1 MNAVVWDCFDRFN
14 EFVHMI
20 TQRAT
25 IGSLLCAG
33 AVSAPVTMFLLT
45 FLLVAPRDDAF
56 LAKIALPLLGGGL
69 VFLFGWII
77 SGPVAVL
84 LGGGAHWFLRN
95 VGHVSRQSYLLAGPV
110 VGLTAAMTAHLIAPE
125 FINDM
130 LVGGW
135 PTFAYLVSWCLG
147 GTVLTVV
154 FWSIR
159 RPDRPWDDLE
169 DRRRAGE
176 IL

>member
-1 MNAVVWDCFDRFN
+1 
-14 EFVHMI
+14 MI

-25 IGSLLCAG
+25 IGSLFCAG
-33 AVSAPVTMFLLT
+33 AVSAPVTMFLMT
-45 FLLVAPRDDAF
+45 FLLVVPRDDAL

-69 VFLFGWII
+69 VFLFGWIV
-77 SGPVAVL
+77 SVPVALL

-95 VGHVSRQSYLLAGPV
+95 VGHVSRQAYLIAGPV
-110 VGLTAAMTAHLIAPE
+110 VGLTAAMIAHLSAPE
-125 FINDM
+125 LVEDM
-130 LVGGW
+130 LNGGW
-135 PTFAYLVSWCLG
+135 PTFAYLTSWCLG
-147 GTVLTVV
+147 GTVLTAV

-176 IL
+176 TL